1 MIEFKLFNSYR
12 KDQAQL
18 LLCNNP
24 ADVMR
29 GTYIYDDEIYI
40 YAALKKDVNINEK
53 LNYNDKFLS
62 PTMFQWES
70 ENNINSKKPSDRDL
84 INSKIAHVF
93 VRKVEDENG
102 ITQPF
107 IYVGDGKL
115 ENPRYVEE
123 RSSLLFDISLEKELP
138 KDLQFDFEIDFLE

>member
-1 MIEFKLFNSYR
+1 
-12 KDQAQL
+12 
-18 LLCNNP
+18 
-24 ADVMR
+24 
-29 GTYIYDDEIYI
+29 
-40 YAALKKDVNINEK
+40 
-53 LNYNDKFLS
+53 
-62 PTMFQWES
+62 MFQWES